1 MAEAVRRDLRE
12 RLTRVLDDDRR
23 CALGR
28 LLAHDCRR
36 ALLERLFDIFV
47 AVGLEAG
54 DRDKQCSGR
63 YLPGVILNAG
73 NIQCFVRVQFQH
85 VKAVQQFFELHSVL
99 LSRMR
104 LWKRILL

>member
-1 MAEAVRRDLRE
+1 MVRSGHAEHDHAVRRMAEAVRRDLRE

-47 AVGLEAG
+47 AVGRVAADG
-54 DRDKQCSGR
+54 DEQIALADRT
-63 YLPGVILNAG
+63 
-73 NIQCFVRVQFQH
+73 
-85 VKAVQQFFELHSVL
+85 
-99 LSRMR
+99 
-104 LWKRILL
+104 

>member
-28 LLAHDCRR
+28 LLTHDCRR

-47 AVGLEAG
+47 AVGRVAADG
-54 DRDKQCSGR
+54 DEQIALADRTRVVAHFTDLGF
-63 YLPGVILNAG
+63 A
-73 NIQCFVRVQFQH
+73 VRRARKH
-85 VKAVQQFFELHSVL
+85 GDAL
-99 LSRMR
+99 
-104 LWKRILL
+104 